1 MMELELLMMIA
12 QREKE
17 RLELENSELR
27 VENRV
32 LRRVLKD
39 EVRFREYLDRRKRT
53 EEEDK
58 EDNQY
63 RKRINW

>member
-1 MMELELLMMIA
+1 MELELLLMIA

-39 EVRFREYLDRRKRT
+39 EVRFRGYLDRRKRT

>member
-1 MMELELLMMIA
+1 MMELELLLMIA

-39 EVRFREYLDRRKRT
+39 EVHFREYLDRRKRI